1 MKKYLYLLFILTIFF
16 FIRSNPANGQVVIN
30 EFSCSNLDQYTDNY
44 GAYEDWI
51 ELYNAGASSV
61 NLAGYYLSDDSTD
74 NFKWKIPAGVTIG
87 VHGFLIFWTSGRDTI
102 IGTSYHTNF
111 KLTQTKNNNEYIV
124 LSNSVGIMIDYK
136 EIKTRT
142 QKGHSYGRVQN
153 GSPNWGIFKYPTP
166 NASNN
171 TQTAYAA
178 YAKKPD
184 FSAPEGYYTGNI
196 SLNITSTDSNVVIHY
211 TINGNLPTSS
221 SPIVSGPLT
230 LTTTSVVKAIAYSS
244 DQTVL
249 PGFIEFNTYFI
260 NVNHTLPVISVS
272 GTELDEL
279 ANGNSSLIPY
289 GTFEYFATDKQRK
302 AKTYGEFN
310 RHGQDSWAN
319 SQRSIDFVSRDEMG
333 YNYTIKEKLFK
344 YSDRDKFQRV
354 ILRAAGDD
362 NYPADHHPANAGS
375 AHLRDAY
382 VHMLAKKSHLGLDVR
397 MAEKVIVYLNGQ
409 YWGVYDIRERCDD
422 HDYTDYYYGQDKY
435 HIQYIMVWGYTWA
448 EYGGN
453 QALNDWNTLY
463 NYIMNNDMA
472 NQANFDYAVS
482 QLDAASLVDYYI
494 VNSFTVCSDWL
505 NWNTAWWR
513 GLNPDGTHRRWGYTL
528 WDNDATFGHYI
539 NYTGIPDT
547 TPSAQPCDAESLSGS
562 SDPEGHIALLAKLR
576 TNPAFNEYYIAR
588 QVDLWNTTFGAAN
601 MLSQLDSVTAL
612 IAPEMN
618 QHALRWG
625 GTYGEWYNNVQKLRN
640 FIVSR
645 CSNLSSGLMS
655 CYSLT
660 GPYDLTVDSD
670 PEGTGGVKLNS
681 ITLDQLP
688 WTGSYF
694 GGIQT
699 SLKAVPYPGYEFDS
713 WTSLHHSFSPAANS
727 DSVAFSLTSSDTVH
741 AHYYYT
747 SVPEL
752 MFHDLKAVAYPNVF
766 SDEITLDY
774 SLPDKMPVSVRLYTL
789 QGKEINT
796 DIPQNQMMSPGNYSL
811 KINFH
816 NTHLTGGMYIL
827 RFTAGGSEKSFK
839 LIYSK

>member
-1 MKKYLYLLFILTIFF
+1 
-16 FIRSNPANGQVVIN
+16 
-30 EFSCSNLDQYTDNY
+30 
-44 GAYEDWI
+44 
-51 ELYNAGASSV
+51 
-61 NLAGYYLSDDSTD
+61 
-74 NFKWKIPAGVTIG
+74 
-87 VHGFLIFWTSGRDTI
+87 
-102 IGTSYHTNF
+102 
-111 KLTQTKNNNEYIV
+111 
-124 LSNSVGIMIDYK
+124 
-136 EIKTRT
+136 
-142 QKGHSYGRVQN
+142 
-153 GSPNWGIFKYPTP
+153 
-166 NASNN
+166 
-171 TQTAYAA
+171 
-178 YAKKPD
+178 
-184 FSAPEGYYTGNI
+184 
-196 SLNITSTDSNVVIHY
+196 
-211 TINGNLPTSS
+211 
-221 SPIVSGPLT
+221 
-230 LTTTSVVKAIAYSS
+230 
-244 DQTVL
+244 
-249 PGFIEFNTYFI
+249 
-260 NVNHTLPVISVS
+260 
-272 GTELDEL
+272 
-279 ANGNSSLIPY
+279 
-289 GTFEYFATDKQRK
+289 
-302 AKTYGEFN
+302 
-310 RHGQDSWAN
+310 
-319 SQRSIDFVSRDEMG
+319 
-333 YNYTIKEKLFK
+333 
-344 YSDRDKFQRV
+344 
-354 ILRAAGDD
+354 
-362 NYPADHHPANAGS
+362 
-375 AHLRDAY
+375 
-382 VHMLAKKSHLGLDVR
+382 
-397 MAEKVIVYLNGQ
+397 
-409 YWGVYDIRERCDD
+409 
-422 HDYTDYYYGQDKY
+422 
-435 HIQYIMVWGYTWA
+435 
-448 EYGGN
+448 
-453 QALNDWNTLY
+453 
-463 NYIMNNDMA
+463 MNNDMA